1 MSLGWR
7 YQIPYLVDLGYRTIA
22 LDCMGY
28 GKTVCWFAF
37 ISQYVTPTDSLTRRH
52 KGFSTKLQDYGFRAH
67 ANAIAAIARQI
78 NTTQLI
84 LGGHD
89 WGGATVYR
97 VAQWYPDL
105 IAAVF
110 SVATPYSA
118 TSRTYTSTRT
128 LAEGKLPNFGYQL
141 QFGSDDGVMERL
153 IGNDEKLVEK
163 FLNGMYGGRT
173 SSRRKFMTPERGVDL
188 GIMRDDEIARNP
200 FFEDEVSWSFTYVF
214 AFPEQLTDNTQ
225 GTRFLHK
232 IFPQQQ
238 PRRANEL
245 VPHTPCQL
253 RRRARASWSS

>member
-1 MSLGWR
+1 MLTFHHLS
-7 YQIPYLVDLGYRTIA
+7 I
-22 LDCMGY
+22 
-28 GKTVCWFAF
+28 F
-37 ISQYVTPTDSLTRRH
+37 TPTSTLTRWH
-52 KGFSTKLQDYGFRAH
+52 QGFSSRLQDYGFRAH

-110 SVATPYSA
+110 SVATPDSA
-118 TSRTYTSTRT
+118 TSRTYTSTKT

-153 IGNDEKLVEK
+153 IGDDEMLVEK

-173 SSRRKFMTPERGVDL
+173 SSRRKFMTPEKGVDL
-188 GIMRDDEIARNP
+188 GIMRDDEIAKNP
-200 FFEDEVSWSFTYVF
+200 FFEDEVSWSFNCVV
-214 AFPEQLTDNTQ
+214 AFTDQLTDNTP
-225 GTRFLHK
+225 GTRFLHQ

-238 PRRANEL
+238 PCRADEL

-253 RRRARASWSS
+253 RRRARAS

>member
-1 MSLGWR
+1 MNILIVLH
-7 YQIPYLVDLGYRTIA
+7 Q
-22 LDCMGY
+22 
-28 GKTVCWFAF
+28 
-37 ISQYVTPTDSLTRRH
+37 
-52 KGFSTKLQDYGFRAH
+52 GFSTKLQDYGFRAH

-141 QFGSDDGVMERL
+141 QFGSDDGVMEKL
-153 IGNDEKLVEK
+153 IGSDEKLVEK

-173 SSRRKFMTPERGVDL
+173 SSRRKFMTPEKGVDL
-188 GIMRDDEIARNP
+188 GIMRDDEIAKNP
-200 FFEDEVSWSFTYVF
+200 FFEDEVSGSFNHSF
-214 AFPEQLTDNTQ
+214 AFPNQLTDNTQ
-225 GTRFLHK
+225 GTCFLHQ

-238 PRRANEL
+238 PRRADEL

-253 RRRARASWSS
+253 RRRARAS